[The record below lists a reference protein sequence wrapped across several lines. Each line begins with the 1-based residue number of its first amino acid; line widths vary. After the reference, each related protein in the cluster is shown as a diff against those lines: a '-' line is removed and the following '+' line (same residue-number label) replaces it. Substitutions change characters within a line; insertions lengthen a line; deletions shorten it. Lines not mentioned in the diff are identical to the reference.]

1 MFRIYITPKKNREK
15 TVNQRQMEK
24 SMTSWQPPQNLDRS
38 ASCLISAKTFYI
50 VKHPDYLESEPHNL
64 YPNIIW
70 GNKGEG

>member
-1 MFRIYITPKKNREK
+1 
-15 TVNQRQMEK
+15 MEK

-38 ASCLISAKTFYI
+38 ASCLLSAKTFYI